1 MVQGQTVPPN
11 SDSSATQTA
20 PVQSGPQGATD
31 LRRQEAAA
39 ELFAIKL
46 ADQDVS
52 LRLSGSW
59 KGTATASWGLALTPL
74 GLAVASNNTPLL
86 FAQETDLTLSLW
98 IQDRWFVE
106 ASFLDDYKLN
116 TYRAGYQGKEHE
128 TVQYVGVGNTG
139 LDFPTFPYLDLGGD
153 TPNSFGVYGKFGS
166 GDLTLHTLLR
176 YDSALR
182 QEKIFQGS
190 RERTFEDLQTGQTLR
205 GRFFILPDSALDG
218 TPTVYLED
226 PNGNLTGSDGR
237 RWRKALAGEYSASGT
252 YGLVELA
259 ATPKGRVAVVY
270 SLGGNATPWNTS
282 LGAYG
287 TAITPGSGFLGTAQ
301 AYFAPS
307 GLNLADYPQSGDDSG
322 AHIPGTVTIGGTAAL
337 VIYEGGTF
345 SPFESRSRYNAPV
358 SSSATAS
365 SLAEVVRP
373 STGERLADYDLEP
386 LDPSSLLVPS
396 DRPVY
401 ELSSQTSGGD
411 IRSPQRR
418 WPLAALT
425 PEAYVPG
432 GPKSTADLA
441 LRFVS
446 YGAPSAMN
454 IGTDVVPGSVQVYR
468 NGMVDPLA
476 VYDKE
481 TGTVTLE
488 SPVGIEE
495 IVRISYLKRADERR
509 FGSVVAGFGA
519 VYQNDGP
526 FAASGALGL
535 RWNVSGD
542 AYSEEGSTNPG
553 TIGFGGR
560 LAWTY
565 PQFSSQITAGLAYE
579 QRDTTGLYRIAGMEG
594 AEIDMGLASTGYFP
608 SETPTSLNSA
618 LTLSLDQTN
627 RAPLVF
633 RNYLVTDLLGLTTLK
648 PIEWEGAPVVSGQEG
663 PYPVWDDSLNIRV
676 LAGEFSLTQD
686 RYWTGFQ
693 IPLGDSGALLAQAKE
708 ILVPFRFY
716 NFASNT
722 TVEVD
727 IQYGTLAPQNS
738 GGAENS
744 NLTIYRTLY
753 TYTYTYGG
761 SAAPT
766 AWSQLTVT
774 LNDDDRRKLQNAT
787 FLRIVVRQTAPV
799 SGSSTT
805 GRFLIAPPVALGAV
819 FRSVTVNADRITPA
833 PDPSTGSG
841 AAVIETPDPTLRS
854 AFPSF
859 IDRLHPNGASQRVLR
874 ELWQSLAQD
883 QGVGADGRTPAIP
896 LLEYRNFTFFLK
908 GPAPTTIGDFSTAL
922 VHFIVARRPES
933 YLAANR
939 NNEVALEASIPASA
953 FAPGQWS
960 MVEVRY
966 GGANQGVFVNGQRVN
981 GALWIYRPSVAA
993 NIGGSTD
1000 TGGTGAPSSAGTGS
1014 QTVFSASSGSG
1025 TGYAAVFLTP
1035 PNGGSLPDGTL
1046 SIDELTLQDPAPNY
1060 RANLGGALS
1069 WKVDGPVV
1077 SYRGKPLLT
1086 DLSVQTAMESAVQG
1100 DPLAQDGNPSGRAA
1114 VASRSAAS
1122 VKVLGAS
1129 LSGNLG
1135 LQVSNAYSSWNGGHA
1150 ITLPLGNLS
1159 TQDTFSASP
1168 SQGILL
1174 HRLSTAL
1181 SAPFQS
1187 SLQAETSIAS
1197 LQKQRSWQVQGGYSR
1212 DNQNTPGLPFTT
1224 QAGAQARWTRTIDQN
1239 PDPTLSYGELWTE
1252 SLSDMVI
1259 DPGWGVRKRETGAT
1273 FSFGIPTQP
1282 LGFGFRSEG
1291 SQTAALSTGTTDS
1304 SLQGTLEFPFTIR
1317 ALKGTLRQQRMV
1329 TRSLAVVGPDVSS
1342 DLSRFGEGLYDY
1354 RELWALPP
1362 LYTLYDGGLGS
1373 RIQDLAV
1380 QSSFYTSTR
1389 ALTFTDGSSFNL
1401 GLPRTE
1407 GPWGLLVPASL
1418 SSGLKRTL
1426 QRQLDTLQ
1434 DTLAL
1439 TGALD
1444 FTAMNLFGAFG
1455 TNPVFQFYKSDEF
1468 SHHIEGNWSW
1478 PQSGPST
1485 WRIASSQNLGF
1496 YGFVGAQL
1504 LLTHT
1509 LTTTNS
1515 GWSDGIRSTW
1525 TVPTDHSLLGLI
1537 YDRMTDRMGNLKNMP
1552 AVQELAKT
1560 KTERLRRESLE
1571 TVADFTGTGSF
1582 TLTVGHESI
1591 VRIPGRLALS
1601 AFGNLELLRDYGT
1614 KITTIQTILGTSLKI
1629 TY

>member
-1 MVQGQTVPPN
+1 MVHGQIVSSESSPSPNPKPVPTGMVN
-11 SDSSATQTA
+11 ATELQ
-20 PVQSGPQGATD
+20 
-31 LRRQEAAA
+31 RQEAAA

-74 GLAVASNNTPLL
+74 GLAVASDNTPLL

-106 ASFLDDYKLN
+106 TSFLDDYKLN

-139 LDFPTFPYLDLGGD
+139 LDFPNFPYLDLGGD

-166 GDLTLHTLLR
+166 GDLTLHALLR

-182 QEKIFQGS
+182 QEKVFQGS
-190 RERTFEDLQTGQTLR
+190 RERTFQDLQTGQTLR

-226 PNGNLTGSDGR
+226 PKGNLTGSDGR
-237 RWRKALAGEYSASGT
+237 MWRKALAGEYSASGT
-252 YGLVELA
+252 YGIVELA
-259 ATPKGRVAVVY
+259 ATPPGRLAVAY
-270 SLGGNATPWNTS
+270 SLGGNSTPWTAS
-282 LGAYG
+282 LGTYG
-287 TAITPGSGFLGTAQ
+287 TAATPGTGFLGSVQ
-301 AYFAPS
+301 SYFAPS
-307 GLNLADYPQSGDDSG
+307 GLNLQDYPQPGDDLG
-322 AHIPGTVTIGGTAAL
+322 NHIPGAVTIGGTAAL
-337 VIYEGGTF
+337 VLYEGGAF
-345 SPFESRSRYNAPV
+345 SPFEGRSRYSAPV

-365 SLAEVVRP
+365 SLAELVRP
-373 STGERLADYDLEP
+373 STGERLPDYDVEILS
-386 LDPSSLLVPS
+386 PSSLLVPS

-401 ELSSQTSGGD
+401 ELSSQSNGGD

-418 WPLAALT
+418 WPLVALT

-446 YGAPSAMN
+446 YGSSGAMN

-468 NGMVDPLA
+468 NGIVDSLA

-509 FGSVVAGFGA
+509 FGSVAAGFGA
-519 VYQNDGP
+519 VYQSDGP

-594 AEIDMGLASTGYFP
+594 AEIDMGLPSSGYFP
-608 SETPTSLNSA
+608 SETPRSLNSA
-618 LTLSLDQTN
+618 LSLSLDQTN
-627 RAPLVF
+627 RAVLVF
-633 RNYLVTDLLGLTTLK
+633 RNYLVTDLLGFTTLK
-648 PIEWEGAPVVSGQEG
+648 PIEWQGAPVVVGQEG
-663 PYPVWDDSLNIRV
+663 PYPVWDDSLQVRV
-676 LAGEFSLTQD
+676 LAGEFSLTESQ
-686 RYWTGFQ
+686 YWTGFQ
-693 IPLGDSGALLAQAKE
+693 IPIGDSGTLLAQAKQ
-708 ILVPFRFY
+708 IIVPFRFY

-722 TVEVD
+722 NVEVD
-727 IQYGTLAPQNS
+727 IQYGTLAQQNS
-738 GGAENS
+738 GGSENP
-744 NLTIYRTLY
+744 NLTVYRTL
-753 TYTYTYGG
+753 YTYTYGG

-766 AWSQLTVT
+766 VWTSFTLT
-774 LNDDDRRKLQNAT
+774 LNDEDRRKLQNAT
-787 FLRIVVRQTAPV
+787 FLRIVVRQTTPA
-799 SGSSTT
+799 SGTGTT
-805 GRFLIAPPVALGAV
+805 GRFLIAPPVAVGAV
-819 FRSVTVNADRITPA
+819 FRSVTVSADQISAA
-833 PDPSTGSG
+833 PDPGSGSG
-841 AAVIETPDPTLRS
+841 AAVIETADPTLRS
-854 AFPSF
+854 AFPAL
-859 IDRLHPNGASQRVLR
+859 IDRLHPSGATQRVLR
-874 ELWQSLAQD
+874 EVWQNLSAD

-896 LLEYRNFTFFLK
+896 LLEYRNCTFFLK
-908 GPAPTTIGDFSTAL
+908 GPAPTNMGVYSAST
-922 VHFIVARRPES
+922 VHLIVARRPES
-933 YLAANR
+933 YLSANR
-939 NNEVALEASIPASA
+939 NNEVALEASIPASV
-953 FAPGQWS
+953 FSPGQWS
-960 MVEVRY
+960 LVEVRY
-966 GGANQGVFVNGQRVN
+966 GGANQGVYVDGQRVP
-981 GALWIYRPSVAA
+981 GALLTYRPTVAG
-993 NIGGSTD
+993 NMGGSTD
-1000 TGGTGAPSSAGTGS
+1000 SGGAPPTSSSSATVS
-1014 QTVFSASSGSG
+1014 SYPVFSASSGSG

-1035 PNGGSLPDGTL
+1035 PGGGSLADGTF
-1046 SIDELTLQDPAPNY
+1046 SIDELTLQDPAPDY

-1077 SYRGKPLLT
+1077 SYRGKPLMT

-1100 DPLAQDGNPSGRAA
+1100 DPLAQNTSGRAA
-1114 VASRSAAS
+1114 IGSRSAAS
-1122 VKVLGAS
+1122 VTVLGAF

-1135 LQVSNAYSSWNGGHA
+1135 LQVSTSYSAWNGGHTV
-1150 ITLPLGNLS
+1150 ILPLGNLS

-1174 HRLSTAL
+1174 HRLSTTL
-1181 SAPFQS
+1181 SSPFQS
-1187 SLQAETSIAS
+1187 SLQAETSIGS
-1197 LQKQRSWQVQGGYSR
+1197 LQKQRSWQAQVGYSR
-1212 DNQNTPGLPFTT
+1212 ESSNNRGLPLNT
-1224 QAGAQARWTRTIDQN
+1224 QAGALARWTTTLDQN
-1239 PDPTLSYGELWTE
+1239 PDPTLSYGELWTQ

-1259 DPGWGVRKRETGAT
+1259 DPGWGVRKRETGANA
-1273 FSFGIPTQP
+1273 SFGIPTKP
-1282 LGFGFRSEG
+1282 VGFNLRSEG
-1291 SQTAALSTGTTDS
+1291 SQSAALSTGTTDS
-1304 SLQGTLEFPFTIR
+1304 STQGTLEFPFTIGSFN
-1317 ALKGTLRQQRMV
+1317 GTLRQQRTV
-1329 TRSLAVVGPDVSS
+1329 TRSLGLVGPDVSS
-1342 DLSRFGEGLYDY
+1342 DLARFGEALYDY
-1354 RELWALPP
+1354 RELWALAP
-1362 LYTLYDGGLGS
+1362 LYTLWDGELDA
-1373 RIQDLAV
+1373 RIQDLAA
-1380 QSSFYTSTR
+1380 QSSFYSSTR
-1389 ALTFTDGSSFNL
+1389 SLGFTDGTSFNL

-1407 GPWGLLVPASL
+1407 GPWGLLIPASL
-1418 SSGLKRTL
+1418 SSGINRTL

-1434 DTLAL
+1434 DTLSL
-1439 TGALD
+1439 TQSLD

-1468 SHHIEGNWSW
+1468 SHHIEGSWSW
-1478 PQSGPST
+1478 PQSGPT
-1485 WRIASSQNLGF
+1485 VWRIASSQNAGF
-1496 YGFVGAQL
+1496 YGFLGSQL
-1504 LLTHT
+1504 MLTHT

-1515 GWSDGIRSTW
+1515 GWSDALRSTW
-1525 TVPTDHSLLGLI
+1525 TVPADHSLLGLI
-1537 YDRMTDRMGNLKNMP
+1537 YDRITDRMGSLKTMP

-1601 AFGNLELLRDYGT
+1601 AFGNLELSRDYGT